1 MANSPPASPVPTS
14 QPRPMSAMIR
24 PPRSNSR
31 MSMSSKQGGSRAS
44 DEDTKTAVKVAVRVR
59 PPLKPTDPGFELIPQ
74 RFQRS
79 TVHVTSPTSVAIDA
93 PQGRKLFV
101 FDRVFPETV
110 DQEGVWEYL
119 QDSVNSFVQG
129 YNVSIL
135 AYGQSGAGKSYTMGT
150 SGPAEQNDQKVMGII
165 PRASQLLFEKLTG
178 TTHNR
183 TGSTGLRTPTRY
195 SVNSSLPN
203 FGKGLLDKSWQM
215 KATYV
220 EIYNEHLRDLLL
232 PDTTPHAERGAVTIR
247 EDTKGRILLT
257 GLHQVS
263 INSFEDLIGAL
274 NFGSSI
280 RQTDATA
287 INAKSSRSHA
297 VFSLNLVQRKD
308 PTSNL
313 STREKRLSM
322 PVEALSGSDASI
334 TVDSK
339 LHFVDLAG
347 SERLKNTGAS
357 GERAKEGISINAGL
371 ASLGKVI
378 SQLSSRQP
386 GSHVSYRDSK
396 LTRLLQDSLGG
407 NAITYMIAC
416 VTPAEFHL
424 SETLNTVQY
433 AQRARAIQSKPRIQ
447 QVTDESDKQAVIDRL
462 KAEVAFLRQQISN
475 SEGGDRRS
483 NVPQERAE
491 RQNEREI
498 ELQNHLLDVQE
509 SYTALSQR
517 HAKLISELTKA
528 TDFSGDTDD
537 LQSLLGDSSMERLK
551 RSHSFA
557 ESVEQVVLEY
567 EKTIQSLESSLSNTR
582 SSLSNTES
590 SLLEKE
596 TKCAYI
602 ETVNAQLQAR
612 VQKMMDR
619 EANTEH
625 YLHDLESKL
634 DGHTTGEE
642 KNAAI
647 IAELRKE
654 IARAREN
661 EASCEDYIS
670 TLEERLA
677 EADQDMELMQREMDR
692 LEHVIDRQRSLGKL
706 DTLLY
711 ELDHIQQNGAKSD
724 DGKGD
729 IHIHNHNLNHTHT
742 HTHTRTHTSPVAS
755 REPPKARK
763 RGLSQSLD
771 VLMEAVETAI
781 PESDDDLGETL
792 PESGSAV
799 SEREVEAP
807 TTQDDDNA
815 GLEALQKVS
824 GEKSGQNLN
833 ADHDY
838 PPQSPAQSRFVAEKL
853 EDVTQELFE
862 LRIQQ
867 ETSTNEYDLLHAK
880 YEEALRTLAELQDA
894 VDEARHPPHAA
905 AAATPMTSSRPVSF
919 LEDSRVQELRAGGQP
934 SSSRLLSSELSLAE
948 ESSISQE
955 PSESGRKANSDLPDA
970 FERDEPNHHHHY
982 QNNHNNHNN
991 NNNSDVEN
999 MHKLLQEHQQGMSMV
1014 TQKYAQLQSEHEET
1028 LNLVED
1034 LKHEIQRTKSSSP
1047 TAPSPKAQV
1056 IRRMT
1061 SQNMN
1066 TVDRAHRS
1074 LASLRNIAIE
1084 EFEDRPDTMQNFEVS
1099 LNTAM
1104 HELHSRMERIQVL
1117 EAESKNVK
1125 KEMETKATIISGL
1138 TRERSSLSGSS
1149 PMDISVVSQMRD
1161 QILQHEN
1168 QVKGLQEAHDIREK
1182 ELTAEV
1188 QSLNEL
1194 LEAQRALVMEKDGQV
1209 EAQDQKIVQLEEVNS
1224 EWEIKHQGAVESL
1237 QSSENTLQTT
1247 LAELQAA
1254 LVERAEWQSKH
1265 RTATES
1271 LQSSEQQLQTTLVE
1285 LEAALASIDAL
1296 RSERNEVEGASAEE
1310 MATAAKGLENA
1321 RAKHQELVDSL
1332 KHNIEEQRSTISAH
1346 LSTIS
1351 GMESSLA
1358 AAKEQISQHEDTNH
1372 SSSEELESYR
1382 ARATAIEQE
1391 IEVQKA
1397 TVEAQKAELVS
1408 LQESHKQE
1416 LEELEVK
1423 VKAAAEAHY
1432 ESRMA
1437 EESAR
1442 NEQAVNALR
1451 AEILASKNE
1460 LTKLLSGVTTAL
1472 NTPVTANSLQEQI
1485 EDVISQKQQFADKYS
1500 ALFDTNEELMGE
1512 LESKRS
1518 SHAKLERQFTDLT
1531 ERSSRHEAKMTE
1543 LAHLVASHEDALK
1556 EKEDLIKKKDAIINE
1571 ITTEKQK
1578 SVRLVEELEE
1588 QITNTFDQHHN
1599 RLSVIQQERHQAL
1612 DEATLK
1618 IGILE
1623 KDIES
1628 YRARIDQLEG
1638 QMRNGD
1644 VSSPIDRSSS
1654 MTSNL
1659 RKSASAASLPSPP
1672 PAIPLPPL
1680 PNIAAQTGSI
1690 SPPSSR
1696 HTSKELVNAQLVEDQ
1711 EARIR
1716 TIEKHLHAE
1725 KQLTATL
1732 EEALGDL
1739 EAQSNK
1745 VKTDMEAWKK
1755 KAWQFE
1761 DELTQLRSERN
1772 STRLSIQ
1779 AVEEERNARRE
1790 AEAARA
1796 HLEEKMNAISK
1807 KKKKSTLNCF

>member
-1 MANSPPASPVPTS
+1 MTNSPPGSPTPS
-14 QPRPMSAMIR
+14 GQPRPMSAMIR

-79 TVHVTSPTSVAIDA
+79 TVQVTSPTSLAVDA

-101 FDRVFPETV
+101 FDRVFAETV

-150 SGPAEQNDQKVMGII
+150 SGPAEQNDQKIMGII
-165 PRASQLLFEKLTG
+165 PRAAQMLFEKLAG
-178 TTHNR
+178 NTTHNR
-183 TGSTGLRTPTRY
+183 HSSTGLRTPARY
-195 SVNSSLPN
+195 SVNSSMPS
-203 FGKGLLDKSWQM
+203 FGKALLDKNWQM

-220 EIYNEHLRDLLL
+220 EIYNEQLRDLLL
-232 PDTTPHAERGAVTIR
+232 PESTPFGDRNSVTIR
-247 EDTKGRILLT
+247 EDAKGRILLT
-257 GLHQVS
+257 GLHQVN

-280 RQTDATA
+280 RQTDSTA

-308 PTSNL
+308 STSNL
-313 STREKRLSM
+313 SNREKRLSM
-322 PVEALSGSDASI
+322 PIEALTGSDTTV

-378 SQLSSRQP
+378 SQLSSRQA

-447 QVTDESDKQAVIDRL
+447 QVSDESDKQAVIDRL

-498 ELQNHLLDVQE
+498 ELQNHLLDIQE

-528 TDFSGDTDD
+528 TDFNGDTDD
-537 LQSLLGDSSMERLK
+537 LQNLLGDSAMERLK

-590 SLLEKE
+590 SLLERE
-596 TKCAYI
+596 TKCAYV

-711 ELDHIQQNGAKSD
+711 ELDHIQQNGTKSD
-724 DGKGD
+724 DGKAD
-729 IHIHNHNLNHTHT
+729 APQEPIVTK
-742 HTHTRTHTSPVAS
+742 
-755 REPPKARK
+755 EPPRTRAR
-763 RGLSQSLD
+763 GQSLD
-771 VLMEAVETAI
+771 VLMEAAETAI
-781 PESDDDLGETL
+781 PESDDDLADSPLEQIV
-792 PESGSAV
+792 EQ
-799 SEREVEAP
+799 EVEA
-807 TTQDDDNA
+807 DKI
-815 GLEALQKVS
+815 GLETLQKAS
-824 GEKSGQNLN
+824 GDQEGKHLDANQ
-833 ADHDY
+833 DY

-853 EDVTQELFE
+853 DDVTQELFE
-862 LRIQQ
+862 LRIQH
-867 ETSTNEYDLLHAK
+867 EASVNDYDLLHAK

-894 VDEARHPPHAA
+894 VDEARHP
-905 AAATPMTSSRPVSF
+905 ATAGAVASPMTTSRPVSF
-919 LEDSRVQELRAGGQP
+919 LEDSRVQELKAGGQP

-948 ESSISQE
+948 GSSISRE
-955 PSESGRKANSDLPDA
+955 ASESGKKANSDLPDA
-970 FERDEPNHHHHY
+970 FEKDEVNHDLESM
-982 QNNHNNHNN
+982 QR
-991 NNNSDVEN
+991 
-999 MHKLLQEHQQGMSMV
+999 LLHEHQTGMTMV
-1014 TQKYAQLQSEHEET
+1014 TQQYAQLQSEHEET

-1034 LKHEIQRTKSSSP
+1034 LKSEIQRTKSASPSS
-1047 TAPSPKAQV
+1047 PSPKPQV

-1061 SQNMN
+1061 SQNMA

-1074 LASLRNIAIE
+1074 LASLRNIAVE
-1084 EFEDRPDTMQNFEVS
+1084 EFEDRPDTMQNFEHS

-1104 HELHSRMERIQVL
+1104 HELHVRMERIQAL
-1117 EAESKNVK
+1117 EAENKNVK

-1168 QVKGLQEAHDIREK
+1168 QIREMQEAHDALEK
-1182 ELTAEV
+1182 ELTGEV
-1188 QSLNEL
+1188 QSLNEIL
-1194 LEAQRALVMEKDGQV
+1194 QAQKALVTEKEEQV
-1209 EAQDQKIVQLEEVNS
+1209 KVQDEKIVQLEEQNS
-1224 EWEIKHQGAVESL
+1224 DWEIKHQTVVESL
-1237 QSSENTLQTT
+1237 QSSENKLQST
-1247 LAELQAA
+1247 LAELEAA
-1254 LVERAEWQSKH
+1254 LAERAEWEAKH
-1265 RTATES
+1265 RTAAES
-1271 LQSSEQQLQTTLVE
+1271 LLSSEKQLQTTLVE
-1285 LEAALASIDAL
+1285 LEAAMASVDAL
-1296 RSERNEVEGASAEE
+1296 RSERNAAEGATAEE
-1310 MATAAKGLENA
+1310 KAAAAESLEAA

-1332 KHNIEEQRSTISAH
+1332 KSDVDEHKATIAAHISTISD
-1346 LSTIS
+1346 LET
-1351 GMESSLA
+1351 SLA
-1358 AAKEQISQHEDTNH
+1358 EAKEQLSRHEKDKE
-1372 SSSEELESYR
+1372 SGSEELDSYR
-1382 ARATAIEQE
+1382 SRATTLEQE
-1391 IEVQKA
+1391 IESHKSAVETQKTEL
-1397 TVEAQKAELVS
+1397 TV
-1408 LQESHKQE
+1408 LQESHKKE
-1416 LEELEVK
+1416 LEELEARVT
-1423 VKAAAEAHY
+1423 AAAEAQY
-1432 ESRMA
+1432 ESRIA

-1442 NEQAVNALR
+1442 NEHALNALR
-1451 AEILASKNE
+1451 TEISSSKNE
-1460 LTKLLSGVTTAL
+1460 LTKLLSGVTAVL
-1472 NTPVTANSLQEQI
+1472 NAPVTASSLQEQI
-1485 EDVISQKQQFADKYS
+1485 EDVISQKQHFADKYS
-1500 ALFDTNEELMGE
+1500 ELFDTNEELVRE
-1512 LESKRS
+1512 LDGKKS
-1518 SHAKLERQFTDLT
+1518 SHAKLERQFNDLT
-1531 ERSSRHEAKMTE
+1531 EKSSRHEAKMTE

-1556 EKEDLIKKKDAIINE
+1556 EKDEQIKKKDAIIND
-1571 ITTEKQK
+1571 ISAEKQK

-1599 RLSVIQQERHQAL
+1599 RVSVIQAERHQAL
-1612 DEATLK
+1612 DEANLK
-1618 IGILE
+1618 IANLE
-1623 KDIES
+1623 KDIEN
-1628 YRARIDQLEG
+1628 YRFRIDQLEVSFG
-1638 QMRNGD
+1638 TDVYHRSSLIEKQAQMRNGEGP
-1644 VSSPIDRSSS
+1644 SSLDRTSS

-1745 VKTDMEAWKK
+1745 VKADMDAWKT
-1755 KAWQFE
+1755 KAWQYE

>member
-1 MANSPPASPVPTS
+1 MAHSPPASPTPLG

-31 MSMSSKQGGSRAS
+31 MSMCSKQGGGSRAS

-79 TVHVTSPTSVAIDA
+79 TVHVTSPTSVAVDA

-101 FDRVFPETV
+101 FDRVFPETTN
-110 DQEGVWEYL
+110 QEGIWDYL

-165 PRASQLLFEKLTG
+165 PRAAQLLFEKLTG
-178 TTHNR
+178 ATHNR
-183 TGSTGLRTPTRY
+183 TSSTGLRTPTRY
-195 SVNSSLPN
+195 SVNSALPG
-203 FGKGLLDKSWQM
+203 FGKNLLDKNWQL

-220 EIYNEHLRDLLL
+220 EIYNEQLRDLLL
-232 PDTTPHAERGAVTIR
+232 PDSTPLGERSAVTIR
-247 EDTKGRILLT
+247 EDTKGRIILT
-257 GLHQVS
+257 GLHQVN

-280 RQTDATA
+280 RQTDVTA

-297 VFSLNLVQRKD
+297 VFSLNLIHRKD
-308 PTSNL
+308 PTASL

-322 PVEALSGSDASI
+322 PVEALSGTDLSV

-378 SQLSSRQP
+378 SQLSSRHA

-483 NVPQERAE
+483 NAPQERAE

-528 TDFSGDTDD
+528 SDFSGDTDD
-537 LQSLLGDSSMERLK
+537 LQGLLGDSSMERLK

-557 ESVEQVVLEY
+557 QSVEQVVLEY

-612 VQKMMDR
+612 IQKMMDR

-647 IAELRKE
+647 VAELRKE

-677 EADQDMELMQREMDR
+677 EADQDVELMQREMDR

-711 ELDHIQQNGAKSD
+711 ELDHIQQNGTKSE

-729 IHIHNHNLNHTHT
+729 VDVHTPPT
-742 HTHTRTHTSPVAS
+742 LS
-755 REPPKARK
+755 REPPKSRK
-763 RGLSQSLD
+763 RGQSQSLD
-771 VLMEAVETAI
+771 VLMEAAETAI
-781 PESDDDLGETL
+781 PESSDDDLGEMSLEPASAPSEQDLPASGTHNDATGLKTL
-792 PESGSAV
+792 QHA
-799 SEREVEAP
+799 
-807 TTQDDDNA
+807 
-815 GLEALQKVS
+815 S
-824 GEKSGQNLN
+824 GENGSHHLTS
-833 ADHDY
+833 DHDY
-838 PPQSPAQSRFVAEKL
+838 PPQSPAQTRFVAEKL
-853 EDVTQELFE
+853 ENVTQELFE
-862 LRIQQ
+862 LRIQH
-867 ETSTNEYDLLHAK
+867 EATTNDYDLLHAK

-894 VDEARHPPHAA
+894 VDEARHPATAA
-905 AAATPMTSSRPVSF
+905 AVIAPMTHSRPVSF
-919 LEDSRVQELRAGGQP
+919 LLEDSRVLELRGGALP

-948 ESSISQE
+948 QSSMSQE
-955 PSESGRKANSDLPDA
+955 TLESEKNVNSGLLEALEKG
-970 FERDEPNHHHHY
+970 EV
-982 QNNHNNHNN
+982 
-991 NNNSDVEN
+991 NSDVER
-999 MHKLLQEHQQGMSMV
+999 MQRLLQEHQHGMSMV

-1028 LNLVED
+1028 LNLVEV
-1034 LKHEIQRTKSSSP
+1034 LKYELQRNMSTSP
-1047 TAPSPKAQV
+1047 TTPPPNKPQV

-1061 SQNMN
+1061 SQNMT

-1084 EFEDRPDTMQNFEVS
+1084 EFEDKPDTMQTFELS

-1104 HELHSRMERIQVL
+1104 HELHSRMERIHAL
-1117 EAESKNVK
+1117 EVENKNVK
-1125 KEMETKATIISGL
+1125 KDMETKTTIISGL

-1168 QVKGLQEAHDIREK
+1168 QIKELQEAHDAREK
-1182 ELTAEV
+1182 ELTAEMHG
-1188 QSLNEL
+1188 LNEL
-1194 LEAQRALVMEKDGQV
+1194 LEAQRTLVTEKEDQV
-1209 EAQDQKIVQLEEVNS
+1209 KVQNAKIVQLQEQNS
-1224 EWEIKHQGAVESL
+1224 EWETKHQGVVDSL
-1237 QSSENTLQTT
+1237 QSSESKLQSI
-1247 LAELQAA
+1247 LAELEAA
-1254 LVERAEWQSKH
+1254 LAERADWQNKH
-1265 RTATES
+1265 RTAAES
-1271 LQSSEQQLQTTLVE
+1271 LQSLEKQLQTTMVE

-1296 RSERNEVEGASAEE
+1296 QSERSEAEGN
-1310 MATAAKGLENA
+1310 TAKEKAAVSHSLETA

-1332 KHNIEEQRSTISAH
+1332 KKDMDEQRGTIAAH
-1346 LSTIS
+1346 LSTIT
-1351 GMESSLA
+1351 GLEASLA
-1358 AAKEQISQHEDTNH
+1358 DAKEQISLYEREKEAH
-1372 SSSEELESYR
+1372 SLELESYR
-1382 ARATAIEQE
+1382 TCATDLEEDINSIKATV
-1391 IEVQKA
+1391 EVQKA
-1397 TVEAQKAELVS
+1397 DLVS

-1423 VKAAAEAHY
+1423 VKAAAEAQY
-1432 ESRMA
+1432 ESQIA

-1442 NEQAVNALR
+1442 HDHAINALR
-1451 AEILASKNE
+1451 TDISTSKNE
-1460 LTKLLSGVTTAL
+1460 MTKLLAGVSAAL
-1472 NTPVTANSLQEQI
+1472 NAPVTASTLQEQI
-1485 EDVISQKQQFADKYS
+1485 EDVLSQKQQFAEKYS
-1500 ALFDTNEELMGE
+1500 ALFDTNEELLKE
-1512 LESKRS
+1512 LESKTI
-1518 SHAKLERQFTDLT
+1518 SHAKLERQFSDLT
-1531 ERSSRHEAKMTE
+1531 EKLNRHEAKMTE
-1543 LAHLVASHEDALK
+1543 LTHLVASHEDVLK
-1556 EKEDLIKKKDAIINE
+1556 DKEDLIRKKDLLINE
-1571 ITTEKQK
+1571 ITLEKQK

-1599 RLSVIQQERHQAL
+1599 RLSVIQQERLQAL
-1612 DEATLK
+1612 DEANGK
-1618 IGILE
+1618 IANLE
-1623 KDIES
+1623 KDIEG
-1628 YRARIDQLEG
+1628 YRARIEHLEG
-1638 QMRNGD
+1638 HMRNGD
-1644 VSSPIDRSSS
+1644 APLSIDRTSS

-1745 VKTDMEAWKK
+1745 VKADMEAWKK
-1755 KAWQFE
+1755 KAWQYE
-1761 DELTQLRSERN
+1761 DELMQLRSERN

-1779 AVEEERNARRE
+1779 AVEEERSARRE

-1796 HLEEKMNAISK
+1796 HLEEKMNAINK